1 MNAHV
6 ADLEYPSS
14 DGLPLCENDLQLRWI
29 LLLFANLDLLV
40 EDYVAGNMLWYPVQ
54 GRPKISMGPDV
65 MVCLGRPKQP
75 PRSSWRPWREE
86 GVNPQVVF
94 EVWSPDNDA
103 AHKKDKLQKY
113 ERYGVEE
120 YYTYEPFSQELEV
133 WLRVGGRLVQQAT
146 RDFTSPRLGI
156 RLVCDVGGLVVY
168 HPDGAPFRD
177 LRGLSEHAEERLRAL
192 EASLGAE
199 LRAARA
205 AAAWERARAAEAE
218 RQRVEAE
225 RLREEVSAQAEA
237 LSASLKEARA
247 RELALAAKLRA
258 LGIDPDEPA

>member
-94 EVWSPDNDA
+94 E
-103 AHKKDKLQKY
+103 
-113 ERYGVEE
+113 E

-156 RLVCDVGGLVVY
+156 RLVCDDGGLVVY

-177 LRGLSEHAEERLRAL
+177 LRGLSEHAAERLRAL

-225 RLREEVSAQAEA
+225 RRRVDAERQREEVSAQAEA
-237 LSASLKEARA
+237 LSASLKAARA
-247 RELALAAKLRA
+247 REEALAAKLRA